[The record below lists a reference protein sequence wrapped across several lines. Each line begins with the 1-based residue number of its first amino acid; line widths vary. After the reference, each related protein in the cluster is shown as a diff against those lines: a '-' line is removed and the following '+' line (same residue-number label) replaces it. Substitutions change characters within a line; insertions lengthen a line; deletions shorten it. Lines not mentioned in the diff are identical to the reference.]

1 MQNGH
6 FLMTEDVIEYALTV
20 AKAGTKS
27 TVKDF
32 LNTFEQGQDIVK
44 TVNAGTPKTI
54 SFNSAIKQIRKK
66 NARGDLMLYGTERVF
81 DNA

>member
-1 MQNGH
+1 MLSLPERFPRNTILKYLSPG
-6 FLMTEDVIEYALTV
+6 TE
-20 AKAGTKS
+20 
-27 TVKDF
+27 
-32 LNTFEQGQDIVK
+32 DIVK

-54 SFNSAIKQIRKK
+54 SYNSAIKQIRKK